1 MPIQLEPHSVP
12 YKKILRQEWLAAPL
26 LLFASALILSL
37 VYLQHNWPGKW
48 MSRAKPLSWNGA
60 ALTLNKGQ
68 GYSDQGKLVIKG
80 LADQNIAVASL
91 SPPVFQAKDYSAINW
106 SVSGATPGV
115 EMEFLW
121 RTAENRVFV
130 RPLIWAA
137 NTLEPLEMAVD
148 ENWRG
153 QIIDLAIVVKGTLA
167 APLLVNGVSLGSVSL
182 PGALSNMV
190 KKWFALDRWQG
201 TSIHFL
207 DGDAIDKNINPVLAI
222 AAIILLALALNLILA
237 ITKIMPLNIATV
249 WGMVFL
255 GWFILDAR
263 WQTNLFQ
270 QLELT
275 HQQFAGKTWEEKHL
289 AAEDNAL
296 FDFIRN
302 VKAKLPTAT
311 GRILY
316 FSDDAYSRGKGA
328 YHLYPHNVLASNDL
342 PPASQI
348 KTGDYIALFA
358 KKGVKYDRSHQLLI
372 WGDGQSLKVDLL
384 LLAEGNALFKV
395 R

>member
-1 MPIQLEPHSVP
+1 
-12 YKKILRQEWLAAPL
+12 
-26 LLFASALILSL
+26 
-37 VYLQHNWPGKW
+37 
-48 MSRAKPLSWNGA
+48 MSGAKPLSWNGA
-60 ALTLNKGQ
+60 TLTLNKGQ

-80 LADQNIAVASL
+80 LTDQGIAVASL
-91 SPPVFQAKDYSAINW
+91 SPPVFQAEDYPTIVW
-106 SVSGATPGV
+106 SVSGATPSV

-130 RPLIWAA
+130 RPLVWAA
-137 NTLEPLEMAVD
+137 NSLEPLEAAAD

-167 APLLVNGVSLGSVSL
+167 APILVNGVSLESASL
-182 PGALSNMV
+182 PGALPNMV

-201 TSIHFL
+201 TSINFV
-207 DGDAIDKNINPVLAI
+207 DGDATDKNVPPVLAI

-237 ITKIMPLNIATV
+237 IAKIMPLNVAMV

-255 GWFILDAR
+255 GWFTLDIR
-263 WQTNLFQ
+263 WQANLFQ

-275 HQQFAGKTWEEKHL
+275 HQQFAGKTWEDKHL
-289 AAEDNAL
+289 AAEDGAL
-296 FDFIRN
+296 FDFMRK
-302 VKAKLPTAT
+302 VKAKLPPAN

-328 YHLYPHNVLASNDL
+328 YHLYPHNVLALNDL

-358 KKGVKYDRSHQLLI
+358 KKGVKYDRPHQSLM
-372 WGDGQSLKVDLL
+372 WGEGQSLKADLL
-384 LLAEGNALFKV
+384 FLAEGNALFKV